1 MCGVSEQFTSRLPL
15 NSSLIANAL
24 VPWEPTAISAATRP
38 TSSPPPMC
46 SPPSTQPALA
56 PIHPHHPKPLLHLSP
71 FSTAPSATTTVPPS
85 PSRCP
90 SSTPPPASCAV
101 AAAPTPPT
109 VTTSPSAPHRRP
121 TSQSTAC
128 ATSATASCRCPR
140 RRSWRPCRRRRVM
153 IQVTMQVTTERRLVT
168 TQRRQWTKQS
178 RFRGSLF

>member
-1 MCGVSEQFTSRLPL
+1 MCGVSEQSTSCLPL

-24 VPWEPTAISAATRP
+24 MPWEPTAISAVTRP

-56 PIHPHHPKPLLHLSP
+56 PIHPHHPKARLHPNPS
-71 FSTAPSATTTVPPS
+71 STAPSATTTVPPS

-101 AAAPTPPT
+101 AGVPTPPT
-109 VTTSPSAPHRRP
+109 VTTSPSAPRRHP
-121 TSQSTAC
+121 TSRSTAC

-140 RRSWRPCRRRRVM
+140 RRSWRPCRRRRVKTQM
-153 IQVTMQVTTERRLVT
+153 T
-168 TQRRQWTKQS
+168 TQMTTQKRRRTNRS
-178 RFRGSLF
+178 RFRGSPF

>member
-24 VPWEPTAISAATRP
+24 MPWEPTAISAATRP

-56 PIHPHHPKPLLHLSP
+56 PIHPHHPKARLHPNP
-71 FSTAPSATTTVPPS
+71 FSTVPSATTTVPPS

-90 SSTPPPASCAV
+90 SSTPPPANCAV
-101 AAAPTPPT
+101 AGAPTPPT

-121 TSQSTAC
+121 TSRSTAY

-140 RRSWRPCRRRRVM
+140 RRSWRPFRRRRVKTQM
-153 IQVTMQVTTERRLVT
+153 TTQMT
-168 TQRRQWTKQS
+168 TQRRRRTNRS
-178 RFRGSLF
+178 HFRGSPF